1 MRIVY
6 IGAVKF
12 SEQCLKKLI
21 KIGYKPVYVC
31 TLKESR
37 FNTDHVDLT
46 EVCNQN
52 NISVGYMPDI
62 NTKKNIDRIRSYNPD
77 IIFCF
82 GWSHLLKSR
91 LLQVAPL
98 GIVGYHPTNLPKN
111 RGRHP
116 IIWALILGLTET
128 ASTFFFMEDGADSGD
143 IISKRKVPI
152 IATDDAKSLYNKIID
167 TAVMQI
173 EKFVP
178 TLASGNYK
186 RFPQKKENANYW
198 RKRGRIDGKIDW
210 RMSAKSIHNLV
221 RGLTKPYVGAHFEIE
236 NKEIKVWKT
245 EIYNYDKKNIEPG
258 KIIDIK
264 DFCTIVK
271 AGEDAIRLIEI
282 EPFVDLEI
290 GSYL

>member
-1 MRIVY
+1 MRIVF

-12 SEQCLKKLI
+12 SEQCLVKLI
-21 KIGYKPVYVC
+21 NIGYKPVCVC

-46 EVCNQN
+46 KVCTQN
-52 NISVGYMPDI
+52 NIPVEYMPNI
-62 NTKKNIDRIRSYNPD
+62 NAKINVDRIRSYNPD

-82 GWSHLLKSR
+82 GWSHLIKSR
-91 LLQVAPL
+91 LLKVPPL
-98 GIVGYHPTNLPKN
+98 GVIGYHPSDLPKN

-116 IIWALILGLTET
+116 IIWALILGLKET
-128 ASTFFFMEDGADSGD
+128 ASTFFFMDEGADSGD

-152 IATDDAKSLYNKIID
+152 IKTDDAESLYNKILD

-178 TLASGNYK
+178 TLVSDNYK

-198 RKRGRIDGKIDW
+198 RKRDRIDGKIDW
-210 RMSAKSIHNLV
+210 RMSAKSIDNLV
-221 RGLTKPYVGAHFEIE
+221 RGLTKPYAGAHFEID
-236 NKEIKVWKT
+236 NKEIKVWKV
-245 EIYNYDKKNIEPG
+245 EIIIYDKKNIEPG
-258 KIIDIK
+258 KIIDLK
-264 DFCTIVK
+264 DSCAIVK

-282 EPFVDLEI
+282 EPFLDLKI

>member
-1 MRIVY
+1 MKIVY

-12 SEQCLKKLI
+12 SEQCLIKLI

-46 EVCNQN
+46 KVCNQH
-52 NISVGYMPDI
+52 NIPVEYMPDI
-62 NTKKNIDRIRSYNPD
+62 NTKINIDRIRSYSPD

-82 GWSHLLKSR
+82 GWSYLLKSR
-91 LLQVAPL
+91 LLKVPTL
-98 GIVGYHPTNLPKN
+98 GVIGYHPANLPKN

-116 IIWALILGLTET
+116 IIWALILWLRET
-128 ASTFFFMEDGADSGD
+128 ASTFFFMDEGADSGD
-143 IISKRKVPI
+143 ILSKKKVPI
-152 IATDDAKSLYNKIID
+152 AETDDAESLYNKIID

-178 TLASGNYK
+178 TLVSGNYK
-186 RFPQKKENANYW
+186 RFPQKKESGNYW
-198 RKRGRIDGKIDW
+198 RKRDRIDGKIDW
-210 RMSAKSIHNLV
+210 RMSAKSIDNLV
-221 RGLTKPYVGAHFEIE
+221 RGLTKPYAGAHFEID
-236 NKEIKVWKT
+236 NKEIKVWKV
-245 EIYNYDKKNIEPG
+245 EIIIYDKKNIEPG
-258 KIIDIK
+258 KIIEIK
-264 DFCTIVK
+264 DSCTIVK